1 MSAKQIFHTGI
12 DRGQRSVFNHAQFIW
27 SVADT
32 LRGAYKQHQYGD
44 VILPFTV
51 LARLDAVLA
60 PTKDAVLAA
69 VKDLEP
75 DQEPSRGMLRSRAG
89 HHYSFYNRS
98 QHTLKTLRGDVD
110 NIEENLRGYIN
121 GFSENVRDIFEQY
134 KFEDTIIDLA
144 RHDLLL
150 QVLQHFAKTDLHPDR
165 VSNDQMGHIFEELIR
180 KFAEASNETAGEHFT
195 PREVI
200 DLMVTLLLN
209 TEEDL
214 KAPGIVRDVYD
225 PTAGTGGMLSVAD
238 DKIKAI
244 NPDASV
250 NLLGQELNPASY
262 AICKADMVV
271 KGQSIDNI
279 VLGDTLTNPAFRD
292 RTFHYG
298 LSNPPFGVDWKTR
311 RAQVETEHKIQGYD
325 GRFGSGLPR
334 VSDGSLLFL
343 MHLVSKLR
351 EPKADASGTGGRG
364 AIVLNGSPLFTGG
377 AGSGES
383 NIRKWVLDNDYLEAI
398 VGLPTDM
405 FYNTGISTYIWV
417 LNKEK
422 SAHRKRK
429 VQLIDATEMFT
440 KMRKSVGSK
449 RKMLGA
455 EDIKTIARLY
465 ADFAETKH
473 SKIFANEDFYYR
485 TITVERP
492 LRLNYA
498 YSAERVER
506 ALAAKPIAKLG
517 PATQASLREELE
529 RANVETDDMVSTQRD
544 AFQKDLKRRLDEAGL
559 ALKPAE
565 LKALLGEL
573 SDHDD
578 DDGELLTKRDGTPEP
593 NSALRDT
600 ENVPWHQDIHDFLE
614 REVKPFVPDA
624 WIDEPKT
631 KEGTEIPF
639 TRHFYE
645 YIPPRPLEEIDR
657 DLEEVLGRIRT
668 RLSQVKV

>member
-1 MSAKQIFHTGI
+1 M
-12 DRGQRSVFNHAQFIW
+12 FNHAQFIW

-32 LRGAYKQHQYGD
+32 LRGSYKQHQYGD

-60 PTKDAVLAA
+60 PTKDAVLEA

-75 DQEPSRGMLRSRAG
+75 DEEPSRGMLKARAG
-89 HHYSFYNRS
+89 HHYSFFNRS
-98 QHTLKTLRGDVD
+98 QHTLKTLRGDAD
-110 NIEENLRGYIN
+110 NIEENLRGYVN
-121 GFSENVRDIFEQY
+121 GFSANVRDIFEQY

-150 QVLQHFAKTDLHPDR
+150 QVLQHFAKTNLHPDA

-200 DLMVTLLLN
+200 ELMVTLLLD

-214 KAPGIVRDVYD
+214 TTPGVVRDVYD

-244 NPDASV
+244 NPHASV
-250 NLLGQELNPASY
+250 NLLGQEINPASY

-271 KGQSIDNI
+271 KGQNIDNI

-298 LSNPPFGVDWKTR
+298 LSNPPFGVDWKQR
-311 RAQVETEHKIQGYD
+311 RAQVETEHKVQGYD
-325 GRFGSGLPR
+325 GRFGPGLPR

-343 MHLVSKLR
+343 MHLVTKLR
-351 EPKADASGTGGRG
+351 EPNKDAPGMGGRG

-422 SAHRKRK
+422 PTRRQGK

-449 RKMLGA
+449 RKQLSGENIQA
-455 EDIKTIARLY
+455 IAALY
-465 ADFAETKH
+465 ADFEETKH
-473 SKIFANEDFYYR
+473 SKIFDNEAFYYR

-492 LRLNYA
+492 LKLNYA
-498 YSAERVER
+498 YTADRVER
-506 ALAAKPIAKLG
+506 ALASRTIAKLNEDTHAELRSG
-517 PATQASLREELE
+517 LEEASRDT
-529 RANVETDDMVSTQRD
+529 AGKVSTQRD
-544 AFQKDLKRRLDEAGL
+544 AFQKDLKHRLDAAGVVL
-559 ALKPAE
+559 EPAE
-565 LKALLGEL
+565 LKTLLAELGE
-573 SDHDD
+573 HD
-578 DDGELLTKRDGTPEP
+578 DDGELVTKRNGTPEP
-593 NSALRDT
+593 NTALRDT
-600 ENVPWHQDIHDFLE
+600 ENVPWDQDIHDYLE
-614 REVKPFVPDA
+614 REVKPFIPDA
-624 WIDEPKT
+624 WIDETKT

-639 TRHFYE
+639 TRHFYQ
-645 YIPPRPLEEIDR
+645 YTPPRPLEEIDH

-668 RLSQVKV
+668 RLEQVKA

>member
-1 MSAKQIFHTGI
+1 M
-12 DRGQRSVFNHAQFIW
+12 FNHAQFIW
-27 SVADT
+27 SVADI

-51 LARLDAVLA
+51 LTRLDAVLA

-69 VKDLEP
+69 VDGFDP
-75 DQEPSRGMLRSRAG
+75 DQEPPLGLLRARAG
-89 HHYSFYNRS
+89 HHYSFFNRS
-98 QHTLKTLRGDVD
+98 QHSLKTLRGDAD
-110 NIEENLRGYIN
+110 NLEENLQGYIN
-121 GFSENVRDIFEQY
+121 GFSENIRDIFEQY
-134 KFEDTIIDLA
+134 KFEDTILDLA

-165 VSNDQMGHIFEELIR
+165 VSNHQMGHIFEELIR

-200 DLMVTLLLN
+200 ELMVTLLLAD
-209 TEEDL
+209 EQDL
-214 KAPGIVRDVYD
+214 TTPGVVRDVYD

-244 NPDASV
+244 NPQAAV
-250 NLLGQELNPASY
+250 NLLGQEINPSSY

-279 VLGDTLTNPAFRD
+279 VLGDTLTDPAFEN

-298 LSNPPFGVDWKTR
+298 LSNPPFGVDWKQR
-311 RAQVETEHKIQGYD
+311 RKEVETEHKVQGYD
-325 GRFGSGLPR
+325 GRFGPGLPR

-343 MHLVSKLR
+343 MHLISKLR
-351 EPKADASGTGGRG
+351 EPTMDDHNVAGRG

-417 LNKEK
+417 LNKAK
-422 SAHRKRK
+422 PDHRRGK
-429 VQLIDATEMFT
+429 VQLIDATEMYA

-449 RKMLGA
+449 RHLLTDDNIA
-455 EDIKTIARLY
+455 TIAGLY
-465 ADFAETKH
+465 DAFEDTEH
-473 SKIFANEDFYYR
+473 SKIFDTTDFYYR

-498 YSAERVER
+498 YITERIERVMAAR
-506 ALAAKPIAKLG
+506 AI
-517 PATQASLREELE
+517 T
-529 RANVETDDMVSTQRD
+529 
-544 AFQKDLKRRLDEAGL
+544 RLDEHTQTTLRDVLQQAQHDHNNAVYTQRQVFHDDLRTRIDQAGL
-559 ALKPAE
+559 VLTPTVLRTVLAE
-565 LKALLGEL
+565 LGEHDDHGEL
-573 SDHDD
+573 V
-578 DDGELLTKRDGTPEP
+578 TKRNGDPEP
-593 NSALRDT
+593 NTELRDT
-600 ENVPWHQDIHDFLE
+600 ENVPWDHDIHEYLDK
-614 REVKPFVPDA
+614 EVKPFIPDA
-624 WIDEPKT
+624 WIDETKT
-631 KEGTEIPF
+631 KEGVEIPF
-639 TRHFYE
+639 TRHFYQ
-645 YIPPRPLEEIDR
+645 YTPPRPLEEIDA
-657 DLEEVLGRIRT
+657 DLDEVLGRIRT
-668 RLSQVKV
+668 RLQQVKA

>member
-1 MSAKQIFHTGI
+1 M
-12 DRGQRSVFNHAQFIW
+12 
-27 SVADT
+27 
-32 LRGAYKQHQYGD
+32 
-44 VILPFTV
+44 
-51 LARLDAVLA
+51 
-60 PTKDAVLAA
+60 
-69 VKDLEP
+69 
-75 DQEPSRGMLRSRAG
+75 
-89 HHYSFYNRS
+89 
-98 QHTLKTLRGDVD
+98 
-110 NIEENLRGYIN
+110 
-121 GFSENVRDIFEQY
+121 
-134 KFEDTIIDLA
+134 
-144 RHDLLL
+144 
-150 QVLQHFAKTDLHPDR
+150 LQHFAKTDLHPDR

-250 NLLGQELNPASY
+250 NLLGQELNPASF

-271 KGQSIDNI
+271 KGQSIENI

-325 GRFGSGLPR
+325 GRFGPGLPR

-351 EPKADASGTGGRG
+351 EPKADASSTGGRG

-422 SAHRKRK
+422 PTHRKRK

-455 EDIKTIARLY
+455 DDIKTITQLY

-473 SKIFANEDFYYR
+473 SKIFATEDFYYR

-498 YSAERVER
+498 YSPERVER
-506 ALAAKPIAKLG
+506 ALVAKPIAKLAD
-517 PATQASLREELE
+517 ATRAPLRELLE
-529 RANVETDDMVSTQRD
+529 QAAAETGDHVSRHRAV
-544 AFQKDLKRRLDEAGL
+544 FQKDLRRRLEQAGI

-565 LKALLGEL
+565 LKTLLAELGE
-573 SDHDD
+573 SDDN
-578 DDGELLTKRDGTPEP
+578 GELVTKRDGTPEP

-600 ENVPWHQDIHDFLE
+600 ENVPWEQNIHDFLE

-624 WIDEPKT
+624 WIEEAKT

-639 TRHFYE
+639 TRHFYQ
-645 YIPPRPLEEIDR
+645 YVPPRPLDEIDR

-668 RLSQVKV
+668 RLEQVKA

>member
-1 MSAKQIFHTGI
+1 M
-12 DRGQRSVFNHAQFIW
+12 FNHAQFIW
-27 SVADT
+27 SVADI

-60 PTKDAVLAA
+60 PTKDAVLTA
-69 VKDLEP
+69 VEEYDQDDEP
-75 DQEPSRGMLRSRAG
+75 PLGLLRARAG
-89 HHYSFYNRS
+89 HHYSFFNRS
-98 QHTLKTLRGDVD
+98 QHSLKTLRGDAD
-110 NIEENLRGYIN
+110 NLEENLRGYVN
-121 GFSENVRDIFEQY
+121 GFSENIRDIFEQY
-134 KFEDTIIDLA
+134 KFEDTILDLA

-180 KFAEASNETAGEHFT
+180 RFAEASNETAGEHFT

-200 DLMVTLLLN
+200 ELMVTLLLN
-209 TEEDL
+209 EEQDL
-214 KAPGIVRDVYD
+214 TTPGVVRDVYD

-244 NPDASV
+244 NPHAAV
-250 NLLGQELNPASY
+250 NLLGQEINPSSY

-279 VLGDTLTNPAFRD
+279 VLGDTLTDPAFEH

-298 LSNPPFGVDWKTR
+298 LSNPPFGVDWKQR
-311 RAQVETEHKIQGYD
+311 RKEVETEHKVQGYD
-325 GRFGSGLPR
+325 GRFGPGLPR

-343 MHLVSKLR
+343 MHLISKLR
-351 EPKADASGTGGRG
+351 EPSIDNQNVAGRG

-417 LNKEK
+417 LNKAKPE
-422 SAHRKRK
+422 HRRGK
-429 VQLIDATEMFT
+429 VQLIDATEMYT

-449 RKMLGA
+449 RHRLTDDNIA
-455 EDIKTIARLY
+455 TIAQLY
-465 ADFAETKH
+465 ADFEETEH
-473 SKIFANEDFYYR
+473 SKIFNNTDFYYR

-498 YSAERVER
+498 YTTERIERV
-506 ALAAKPIAKLG
+506 LAARAITRLDDH
-517 PATQASLREELE
+517 TQATLRYVLE
-529 RANVETDDMVSTQRD
+529 QAQQEHDDVVFTQRQ
-544 AFQKDLKRRLDEAGL
+544 AFHDDLTTRLDQAGL
-559 ALKPAE
+559 VLTPAVLRTVLAE
-565 LKALLGEL
+565 LGE
-573 SDHDD
+573 HD
-578 DDGELLTKRDGTPEP
+578 DDGELVTKRNGDPEP
-593 NSALRDT
+593 NTELRDT
-600 ENVPWHQDIHDFLE
+600 ENVPWDVDIHQYLE
-614 REVKPFVPDA
+614 EEVKPFIPDA
-624 WIDEPKT
+624 WIDETKT
-631 KEGTEIPF
+631 KEGVEIPF
-639 TRHFYE
+639 TRHFYQ
-645 YIPPRPLEEIDR
+645 YTPPRPLEEIDA
-657 DLEEVLGRIRT
+657 DLDEVLDRIRT
-668 RLSQVKV
+668 RLQQVKV

>member
-1 MSAKQIFHTGI
+1 ML
-12 DRGQRSVFNHAQFIW
+12 NHAQFIW

-60 PTKDAVLAA
+60 PTKEAVLEA
-69 VKDLEP
+69 VEGFEP
-75 DQEPSRGMLRSRAG
+75 DQEPPLGMLRARAG
-89 HHYSFYNRS
+89 HRYSFFNRS
-98 QHTLKTLRGDVD
+98 RHTLKTLRGDAD
-110 NIEENLRGYIN
+110 NIEENLRGYVN
-121 GFSENVRDIFEQY
+121 GFSENIRDIFEQY

-150 QVLQHFAKTDLHPDR
+150 QVLQHFAKTNLHPDR

-180 KFAEASNETAGEHFT
+180 RFAEASNETAGEHFT

-200 DLMVTLLLN
+200 ELMVTLLLN
-209 TEEDL
+209 EEEDL
-214 KAPGIVRDVYD
+214 TTPGVVRDVYD

-244 NPDASV
+244 NPEASV
-250 NLLGQELNPASY
+250 NLLGQELNPSSY

-279 VLGDTLTNPAFRD
+279 VLGDTLTNPAFRN

-298 LSNPPFGVDWKTR
+298 LSNPPFGVDWKQR
-311 RAQVETEHKIQGYD
+311 RSQVEAEHKVQGYD
-325 GRFGSGLPR
+325 GRFGPGLPR

-351 EPKADASGTGGRG
+351 EPTIDAQNVAGRG

-383 NIRKWVLDNDYLEAI
+383 NIRKWVLDNDYLEVI

-405 FYNTGISTYIWV
+405 FYNTGISTYVWV
-417 LNKEK
+417 LNKAKPE
-422 SAHRKRK
+422 HRKGK
-429 VQLIDATEMFT
+429 VQLIDATEMFE

-449 RKMLGA
+449 RNKLSG
-455 EDIKTIARLY
+455 DNITTIANLY
-465 ADFAETKH
+465 ADFEETKH

-498 YSAERVER
+498 YTTERIER
-506 ALAAKPIAKLG
+506 AQAARALTKLDDDAQ
-517 PATQASLREELE
+517 ATLRQVLEQAG
-529 RANVETDDMVSTQRD
+529 AETGEQVSTQREVFD
-544 AFQKDLKRRLDEAGL
+544 RDLKGRLHMAGL
-559 ALKPAE
+559 VLKPAQF
-565 LKALLGEL
+565 KALLAGLGE
-573 SDHDD
+573 HDE
-578 DDGELLTKRDGTPEP
+578 DGELVAKRNGDPEP
-593 NSALRDT
+593 NTDLRDT
-600 ENVPWHQDIHDFLE
+600 ENVPWDQDIHDYLE

-624 WIDEPKT
+624 WIDESKT
-631 KEGTEIPF
+631 KDGVEIPF

-657 DLEEVLGRIRT
+657 DLDEVLGRIRA
-668 RLSQVKV
+668 RLEKVKS